1 MKRSKTDANGILLFG
16 IGNSGRKD
24 DGLGWKFAE
33 LVNLLELPL
42 LDVEFR
48 YQLQIEDVLLICR
61 YNKILFADASHSKL
75 RQGFEYKPC
84 TAAHHYF
91 FSSHLQTPETMLYL
105 AKELY
110 NKSPEALTIA
120 MEGHDWGLGTN
131 LSKTAGVNLQKALSF
146 FKNEL
151 FPAAAPVSQTG

>member
-1 MKRSKTDANGILLFG
+1 MKRSKTDTNGILLFG

-33 LVNLLELPL
+33 QANLLELPF

-61 YNKILFADASHSKL
+61 YDKILFADASHSKL
-75 RQGFEYKPC
+75 RHGFEYKPC

-91 FSSHLQTPETMLYL
+91 FSSHLQTPETILYL

-110 NKSPEALTIA
+110 DKSPEATTMAI
-120 MEGHDWGLGTN
+120 EGQDWGLGAC
-131 LSKTAGVNLQKALSF
+131 LSKSATRNLQHAITF
-146 FKNEL
+146 FKKKVI
-151 FPAAAPVSQTG
+151 PADRAAIHRL